1 MRGPRVGEES
11 SAGGVASQ
19 ASEAKPSP
27 VRPDISRD
35 RVGRVPTV
43 AEKERYGQRRGP
55 DAASTLH
62 GRLYITRVQ
71 ANPLHGRGPALR
83 STCKRLSQRIKTS
96 RRRSTAP
103 RPVVQWKFTQT
114 AWPAPMIRLRRGI
127 IGNPLTK
134 PWPDPSW
141 SSRPMPGR
149 DHLAPPAGI
158 APAGSATG
166 RARYVAPIAAA
177 PTILKTCRQ
186 TSENSFGPVP
196 SQSSAPQ

>member
-1 MRGPRVGEES
+1 M
-11 SAGGVASQ
+11 
-19 ASEAKPSP
+19 
-27 VRPDISRD
+27 
-35 RVGRVPTV
+35 
-43 AEKERYGQRRGP
+43 
-55 DAASTLH
+55 
-62 GRLYITRVQ
+62 
-71 ANPLHGRGPALR
+71 HGRGPALR
-83 STCKRLSQRIKTS
+83 STCKRLGHRVKTS

-166 RARYVAPIAAA
+166 RARDVAPIAAA

-186 TSENSFGPVP
+186 TSGNSFGPVP
-196 SQSSAPQ
+196 SQSSAPQQDRVTTRKKHRLLFYHSHSETARKRCDEFVLFPLVAHSLISYVLNAIIEPRYQE